1 MKSWV
6 LRKTP
11 VNLAITLDPKVV
23 DDAKDIGGNTGD
35 NYINLKLQF
44 NYLMV
49 EIYEGR
55 DIDKLIQL
63 CISNV

>member
-1 MKSWV
+1 MQITKIIMKSWV

-35 NYINLKLQF
+35 NYINLKL
-44 NYLMV
+44 
-49 EIYEGR
+49 
-55 DIDKLIQL
+55 
-63 CISNV
+63 